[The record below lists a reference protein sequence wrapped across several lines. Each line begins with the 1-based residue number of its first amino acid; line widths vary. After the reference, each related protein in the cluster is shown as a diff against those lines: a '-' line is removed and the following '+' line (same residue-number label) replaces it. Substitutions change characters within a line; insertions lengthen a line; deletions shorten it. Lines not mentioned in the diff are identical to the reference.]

1 MDPTG
6 PLRGQNESRVLRPHV
21 AQRLLAF
28 LGLDGK
34 VSEELLLL
42 SLSLS
47 FSLSPDVV
55 VVATTTTKA
64 ATVVVQLSFS
74 RSSASLLLLGKHT
87 RFSGSKPSHVQEQS
101 PRRHDFL
108 GL

>member
-42 SLSLS
+42 SLS

-74 RSSASLLLLGKHT
+74 RSSRFCCLESTLGFQDQNQVMFKNEV
-87 RFSGSKPSHVQEQS
+87 R
-101 PRRHDFL
+101 PRLMIFKDYL
-108 GL
+108 C